1 MLPAGEPG
9 PTIRGSSSNFMRMLR
24 APILLLPALLL
35 GCGYHT
41 PQSSEHLPPSITSID
56 VPIFKTNV
64 TNYNTEV
71 AFTRAV
77 VQELTTRTKDRITES
92 DKPHAADAVL
102 RGTILTETYT
112 PLTFNSETGQSSSY
126 LIAIT
131 AAVTLTAADGT
142 VLYKNDHFLYRA
154 QYQATADLATFIQE
168 DSPAVQRMAHE
179 FAADLVN
186 EMLEGF

>member
-1 MLPAGEPG
+1 
-9 PTIRGSSSNFMRMLR
+9 MRILR
-24 APILLLPALLL
+24 ASFFVLPLLLL

-41 PQSSEHLPPSITSID
+41 PQRSEHLPPSITSID
-56 VPIFKTNV
+56 VPVFQTNV

-77 VQELTTRTKDRITES
+77 VQELTTRTQDRITES
-92 DKPHAADAVL
+92 DRPLSADAIL

-126 LIAIT
+126 LITIT
-131 AAVTLTAADGT
+131 AAVSLTAADGT

-154 QYQATADLATFIQE
+154 QYQATADLSTFIQE

-179 FAADLVN
+179 FAAALVS